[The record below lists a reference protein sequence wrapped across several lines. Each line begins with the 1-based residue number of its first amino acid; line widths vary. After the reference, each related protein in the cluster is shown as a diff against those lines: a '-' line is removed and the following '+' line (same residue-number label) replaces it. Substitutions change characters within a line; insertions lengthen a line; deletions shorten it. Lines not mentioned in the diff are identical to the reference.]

1 MQNAPRGVYN
11 IWQDRRVGSS
21 KNPVMN
27 MQYPVPIGM
36 RVGSKRRGNLVNQ
49 TVVNIVKKELQK
61 RNESPRSRKQMINN
75 LAGP

>member
-1 MQNAPRGVYN
+1 
-11 IWQDRRVGSS
+11 
-21 KNPVMN
+21 